1 MGGLVSVAVA
11 VAACFAVGCGGGTV
25 CVDITLLCEVW
36 VGVVGDVGNVG
47 NVGGW

>member
-11 VAACFAVGCGGGTV
+11 VCFADGFGGGTV
-25 CVDITLLCEVW
+25 CVDIAKLCEVC
-36 VGVVGDVGNVG
+36 VGVVGDVGNVS